1 MNAAIQRYFGELG
14 AVVGE
19 GTHASV
25 GDGVQAVEPDPG
37 GWVNKCGECK
47 QEVSKCVDLDQL
59 VHLEPLAHRVMP
71 VH

>member
-1 MNAAIQRYFGELG
+1 
-14 AVVGE
+14 
-19 GTHASV
+19 
-25 GDGVQAVEPDPG
+25 VQAVEPDPG